1 MSSFNKTDV
10 TPQLFLL
17 ISTNIELIPS
27 FAFIASPLKAT
38 AWEATIVYLVLEE
51 LED

>member
-1 MSSFNKTDV
+1 MSSSNKTDV
-10 TPQLFLL
+10 TSTA

-38 AWEATIVYLVLEE
+38 AWEASLLGIGIIGRLINHA
-51 LED
+51 